1 MTEIATPRGLRVLQR
16 VVLPMQG
23 NLDVVPL
30 YVETNMDRG
39 ANLAPVDTER
49 RSDDDTEQQQTTTVA
64 SATPGEIESAVR
76 FGTQATS
83 PGDLAARRTARISAG
98 RRVSFGSYFNAFPA
112 SYWRRWTVVEDVVL
126 RVRVE
131 GECTIIVYR
140 STAKGAS
147 HPVQSIV
154 VDSDEPETVE
164 VKLPLAQFI
173 DGGWYWF
180 DIAAASRG
188 VTLIEADWATRTD
201 RLNHGRF
208 SIAMTTFNRPDY
220 CLDNLRVLGE
230 APDVLE
236 VLDHIYVADQ
246 GTDHVEDQDDFTDA
260 TKALGTK
267 LRVIRQGNIGGSGG
281 FSRGMDET
289 VREGSSDYVLVL
301 DDDVVTEPESM
312 LRAVTFA
319 DLARRPTIVGGHMF
333 SMYDRSVLHSF
344 GETIARYNFWW
355 GAAPRT
361 VHEHD
366 FGRRNLRNTQWLHR
380 RVDVDYNG
388 WWMCLIPTSVI
399 RDLGLSLPVFIKWD
413 DAEYGLR
420 AKAAGV
426 PVVSMPGV
434 AVWHVPWQDKNDAL
448 DWQAYFHLR
457 NRLVTALLHSPYP
470 RGGSVISENME
481 YQIRHLLSMQYST
494 ARLRLLAIEDVLAG
508 PEHMHAD
515 ILTKMG
521 QLRELRKGFADS
533 QTRPDIEAFPDVK
546 RLKPPRRGK
555 EPTSP
560 TNKVGLF
567 IKAAL
572 GAVRQVLPVSELS
585 KEHPAMVVPSQDA
598 QWWLLSNADG
608 ALVSSADGTS
618 TSWYQRDPE
627 LFRTL
632 MSQSVAAHARLSR
645 EWPKLRKRYVDA
657 AADFT
662 SPGRWRATFEAS
674 APKD

>member
-1 MTEIATPRGLRVLQR
+1 MTEFENPRGMRVLQR
-16 VVLPMQG
+16 VVLPLQG

-30 YVETNMDRG
+30 YVETNMERG

-49 RSDDDTEQQQTTTVA
+49 ESEQQEQKVTAVP
-64 SATPGEIESAVR
+64 SATPGEAQSAVR

-83 PGDLAARRTARISAG
+83 SGDLAARRSARMEPG

-112 SYWRRWTVVEDVVL
+112 SYWRRWTIVEDVVL

-131 GECTIIVYR
+131 GECTVIVYR
-140 STAKGAS
+140 STAKGHS
-147 HPVQSIV
+147 HPVESRLI
-154 VDSDEPETVE
+154 DNDGPETIE
-164 VKLPLAQFI
+164 IKLPLSQFI

-188 VTLIEADWATRTD
+188 VTLIEADWATRTE
-201 RLNHGRF
+201 RLEQGRF

-220 CLDNLRVLGE
+220 CVDNLRVLAE
-230 APDVLE
+230 SPDLLE
-236 VLDHIYVADQ
+236 VIDHVYVADQ
-246 GTDHVEDQDDFTDA
+246 GTQRVEDHEDFVDA
-260 TKALGTK
+260 TKGLGAK
-267 LRVIRQGNIGGSGG
+267 LKIINQGNLGGSGG

-289 VREGSSDYVLVL
+289 VREGASDYVLLL

-312 LRAVTFA
+312 LRAITFA

-333 SMYDRSVLHSF
+333 SMYDRSVLHSY
-344 GETIARYNFWW
+344 GETIARYNWWW

-366 FGRRNLRNTQWLHR
+366 FGRRNLRNTPWLHR

-388 WWMCLIPTSVI
+388 WWMCLIPTSVV
-399 RDLGLSLPVFIKWD
+399 RQLGLSLPVFIKWD

-420 AKAAGV
+420 AKGAGV

-448 DWQAYFHLR
+448 DWQAYYHLR

-470 RGGSVISENME
+470 RGGSVVNENLE
-481 YQIRHLLSMQYST
+481 FQIRHLLSMQYST
-494 ARLRLLAIEDVLAG
+494 AKLRLMAIEDVLAG
-508 PEHMHAD
+508 PEHLHSD

-521 QLRELRKGFADS
+521 SLREVRAEFADS
-533 QTRPDIEAFPDVK
+533 QSKADIESFPEVR

-560 TNKVGLF
+560 TNKLGLF

-572 GAVRQVLPVSELS
+572 GAVRQVLPVSELA
-585 KEHPAMVVPSQDA
+585 KDHPQLVVPSQDA
-598 QWWLLSNADG
+598 EWWLLSNSDG
-608 ALVSSADGTS
+608 ALVSSADGTT

-632 MSQSVAAHARLSR
+632 MTQSLAAHARLSR
-645 EWPKLRKRYVDA
+645 EWPKLRKRYLDA
-657 AADFT
+657 AADVT
-662 SPGRWRATFEAS
+662 SPQRWRETFQAS
-674 APKD
+674 VRKD